1 MQQFS
6 FIEWPCNIFNS
17 LDFAALS
24 VLPKKRRLDIW
35 VADCVYD
42 VNGIEHSL
50 FCLFVSLVFADV
62 CDVNGIKHGLF
73 CLFVSLAFAE
83 TISRKR
89 YMHWFEVFSLILY

>member
-1 MQQFS
+1 MVFLASGQYT
-6 FIEWPCNIFNS
+6 
-17 LDFAALS
+17 LS
-24 VLPKKRRLDIW
+24 MRTYAPFRNVVRSNQRHDR

-62 CDVNGIKHGLF
+62 CDVNGIEQGLF
-73 CLFVSLAFAE
+73 CLFVTLAFAE

-89 YMHWFEVFSLILY
+89 YTY

>member
-1 MQQFS
+1 M
-6 FIEWPCNIFNS
+6 
-17 LDFAALS
+17 
-24 VLPKKRRLDIW
+24 
-35 VADCVYD
+35 ADCVYD

-62 CDVNGIKHGLF
+62 CDVNGIEHGLF

-89 YMHWFEVFSLILY
+89 YMH